1 MLPGVMIPN
10 LKTPGLRG
18 LTLAKDL
25 YRASPHLFGDVG
37 ARRGNLKR
45 ARAVVI
51 PAPLEYTTSYG
62 KGTVH
67 GPAAI
72 LAASA
77 QMDLYDE
84 ELQSVPA
91 EHGIGTLASLDF
103 TKKTHAEA
111 LQHLEDAVATVLE
124 HGQLPVTLGGEHSLT
139 APCVRAVQAAGDYAP
154 LGVVQ
159 FDAHADLRN
168 EYEGSPLSHG
178 CAMRRVIEIPQV
190 SLLEVGIRSIS
201 EEEIADLAGGKITA
215 KILWAHVLATGK
227 ADFAT
232 ALASLPERV
241 YITIDL
247 DGLDPGIM
255 PAVGTPDPGGI
266 GWYGMMGMLR
276 MIAATK
282 QVVGCDIVE
291 LMPIP
296 GQPMSDFVAA
306 KLTYRLIGAIF
317 ARESIQ

>member
-1 MLPGVMIPN
+1 M
-10 LKTPGLRG
+10 
-18 LTLAKDL
+18 AKDL
-25 YRASPHLFGDVG
+25 YRASPQLFGDAG

-45 ARAVVI
+45 ARAVII

-62 KGTVH
+62 KGTAH

-77 QMDLYDE
+77 QMELFDE

-91 EHGIGTLASLDF
+91 EHGIGTLAALDF
-103 TKKTHAEA
+103 TNKTHAEA
-111 LQHLEDAVATVLE
+111 LALLEEAVATVLV
-124 HGQLPVTLGGEHSLT
+124 HDQLPVTLGGEHSLT
-139 APCVRAVQAAGDYAP
+139 AACARAVQTAGDFAP

-168 EYEGSPLSHG
+168 EYEGSPLSHAS
-178 CAMRRVIEIPQV
+178 AMRRVIEIPHV

-201 EEEIADLAGGKITA
+201 EEEIADLSSGAATA
-215 KILWAHVLATGK
+215 KILWAHLLAAGK
-227 ADFAT
+227 ADFPT
-232 ALASLPERV
+232 ALAALPERI

-255 PAVGTPDPGGI
+255 PAVGTPEPGGL
-266 GWYGMMGMLR
+266 GWYGLLGMLR

-282 QVVGCDIVE
+282 RVVGCDIVE
-291 LMPIP
+291 LMPIA
-296 GQPMSDFVAA
+296 GQPMPDFIAA

-317 ARESIQ
+317 AREGRR